1 MTLTQT
7 SIKGAFWFGL
17 LKVVIKAFSFI
28 KLIIIAR
35 ILTPFDLG
43 LFGII
48 MLPYGLVEVATE
60 SGINQALIQSR
71 KDHKLYLSS
80 AWLAFIFRG
89 FLLFLAL
96 YLSAPF
102 ISRYYQQ
109 DLTLMIR
116 LVALTPLFKG
126 LANPGVIMFKKYF
139 KYQQE
144 FFFQAIISLSES
156 ISTVIF
162 CLWLKSVIAL
172 PLGVVIGGLTSL
184 IISFLVTQFDWVKPQ
199 FKKIIELYRYGRW
212 VTIGT
217 FMSYLND
224 QGDDFLVSKILGAH
238 ALGFYQTAYKISNLP
253 TTQGAGLIY
262 QVIFP
267 LFSSIQHQTARLR
280 RGLIK
285 ALLIT
290 FALSFAFAAA
300 VYLLAPFMINLFLG
314 PRWLPLIP
322 ALNVLLL
329 FGLTRPLISV
339 ASALFDA
346 TGRPQVAV
354 GINLI
359 KLTVMLALIYPL
371 TKAYGIVGTA
381 WAVVIAQICVY
392 PWFIIKLKKALS
404 AITNLD
410 ES

>member
-1 MTLTQT
+1 MSLTQT
-7 SIKGAFWFGL
+7 SIQGAFWLGL
-17 LKVVIKAFSFI
+17 LKVVIKAFSFV
-28 KLIIIAR
+28 KLIVIAR

-60 SGINQALIQSR
+60 SGINQALVQSR

-89 FLLFLAL
+89 VLLFSVL

-116 LVALTPLFKG
+116 LVALTPIFKG

-139 KYQQE
+139 QYKQE
-144 FFFQAIISLSES
+144 FFYQAVISLSES
-156 ISTVIF
+156 IGTIVF

-172 PLGVVIGGLTSL
+172 PLGVVIGGLTTL

-199 FKKIIELYRYGRW
+199 IKKIIELYRYGRW
-212 VTIGT
+212 VTLGT
-217 FMSYLND
+217 FISYVND
-224 QGDDFLVSKILGAH
+224 QGDDFLVSKMLGAN

-267 LFSSIQHQTARLR
+267 LFSSIQRETVRLK

-290 FALSFAFAAA
+290 FALSFGFSAV
-300 VYLLAPFMINLFLG
+300 VYLLAPFLVNLFFG
-314 PRWLPLIP
+314 PAWLPLIP

-339 ASALFDA
+339 SAAVFDA
-346 TGRPQVAV
+346 VGRPKTIA
-354 GINLI
+354 GLNLI
-359 KLTVMLALIYPL
+359 RLLIMVVLLFPL
-371 TKAYGIVGTA
+371 TKTYGIVGTA

-392 PWFIIKLKKALS
+392 PWFIVKLKQVFS
-404 AITNLD
+404 
-410 ES
+410 

>member
-7 SIKGAFWFGL
+7 SLKGAFWLGL
-17 LKVVIKAFSFI
+17 LKLVIKAFSLV
-28 KLIIIAR
+28 KLIVIAR

-126 LANPGVIMFKKYF
+126 FANPGIIMFKKYF
-139 KYQQE
+139 QYKQE
-144 FFFQAIISLSES
+144 FFYQAIISLSES
-156 ISTVIF
+156 IATIIF
-162 CLWLKSVIAL
+162 CLSLKSIIAL
-172 PLGVVIGGLTSL
+172 PLGVAVGGVSALL
-184 IISFLVTQFDWVKPQ
+184 VSFLVAHFDWVKPQ
-199 FKKIIELYRYGRW
+199 FQKIIELYRYGRW
-212 VTIGT
+212 VTLGT
-217 FMSYLND
+217 FISYVND
-224 QGDDFLVSKILGAH
+224 QGDDFLVSKVLGAG
-238 ALGFYQTAYKISNLP
+238 ALGFYQTAFKISNLP

-267 LFSSIQHQTARLR
+267 IFSSIQHQTVRLK

-290 FALSFAFAAA
+290 FALSFGFSAI
-300 VYLLAPFMINLFLG
+300 VYLLAPFIVNLFLG
-314 PRWLPLIP
+314 PNWLPLIP

-339 ASALFDA
+339 SAAVFDA
-346 TGRPQVAV
+346 VGRQKTIA
-354 GINLI
+354 GLNLI
-359 KLTVMLALIYPL
+359 RLIIMIILLFPL

-392 PWFIIKLKKALS
+392 PWFIVKLKQVFS
-404 AITNLD
+404 
-410 ES
+410 

>member
-7 SIKGAFWFGL
+7 SIKGAFWLGL
-17 LKVVIKAFSFI
+17 LKVVIKVFAFI
-28 KLIIIAR
+28 KLIVIAR

-48 MLPYGLVEVATE
+48 MLPYGLAEVATE

-71 KDHKLYLSS
+71 KDHKIYLSS

-89 FLLFLAL
+89 VLLFLAL

-109 DLTLMIR
+109 DLTLLIR
-116 LVALTPLFKG
+116 LVAITPLLKG
-126 LANPGVIMFKKYF
+126 LANPSVIMFKKFF
-139 KYQQE
+139 KYKQE
-144 FFFQAIISLSES
+144 FFYQAIISLSES
-156 ISTVIF
+156 VGTIIF
-162 CLWLKSVIAL
+162 CLWLRSVIAL
-172 PLGVVIGGLTSL
+172 PLGVVVGGVSTL
-184 IISFLVTQFDWVKPQ
+184 IISFLVTHFDWVKPQ

-212 VTIGT
+212 VTLGT
-217 FMSYLND
+217 FVSYLND
-224 QGDDFLVSKILGAH
+224 QGDDFLVSKVMGAN

-267 LFSSIQHQTARLR
+267 IFSSIQNQTVRLK

-285 ALLIT
+285 ALVIT
-290 FALSFAFAAA
+290 FALSFGFAAI
-300 VYLLAPFMINLFLG
+300 VYLFAPFIVNLFFG
-314 PRWLPLIP
+314 PNWLPLIP
-322 ALNVLLL
+322 ALNVLLI

-339 ASALFDA
+339 GAAVFDA
-346 TGRPQVAV
+346 IGQPKTIA

-359 KLTVMLALIYPL
+359 RLLVMLVLVYPL
-371 TKAYGIVGTA
+371 TKAFGIVGTA
-381 WAVVIAQICVY
+381 WAVVLAQISVY
-392 PWFIIKLKKALS
+392 PWFIVKLKKALS
-404 AITNLD
+404 
-410 ES
+410 

>member
-7 SIKGAFWFGL
+7 SLKGAFWLGL
-17 LKVVIKAFSFI
+17 LKVVIKAFSLV
-28 KLIIIAR
+28 KLIVIAR

-60 SGINQALIQSR
+60 SGINQALVQSR

-116 LVALTPLFKG
+116 LVALTPLLKG

-139 KYQQE
+139 QYKQE

-156 ISTVIF
+156 VGTIIF
-162 CLWLKSVIAL
+162 CLWLRSVIAL
-172 PLGVVIGGLTSL
+172 PLGVVIGGVSTL
-184 IISFLVTQFDWVKPQ
+184 IISFFVTQFDWVKPQ
-199 FKKIIELYRYGRW
+199 VKKILELYRYGRW
-212 VTIGT
+212 VTLGT
-217 FMSYLND
+217 FISYVND
-224 QGDDFLVSKILGAH
+224 QGDDFLVSKVLGAN

-267 LFSSIQHQTARLR
+267 LFSSIQNETVRLK

-290 FALSFAFAAA
+290 FALSFGFSVV
-300 VYLLAPFMINLFLG
+300 VYLLAPFAVNLFFG
-314 PRWLPLIP
+314 PNWMPLIP

-339 ASALFDA
+339 GAAVFDA
-346 TGRPQVAV
+346 IGQPKTIAGL
-354 GINLI
+354 NLI
-359 KLTVMLALIYPL
+359 RLLIMVILLFPL
-371 TKAYGIVGTA
+371 TKTYGIVGTA

-392 PWFIIKLKKALS
+392 PWFIVKLKQVFS
-404 AITNLD
+404 
-410 ES
+410 

>member
-7 SIKGAFWFGL
+7 SIQGAFWLGL
-17 LKVVIKAFSFI
+17 LKVVIKVFSFV
-28 KLIIIAR
+28 KLIVIAR

-60 SGINQALIQSR
+60 SGINQALVQSR

-89 FLLFLAL
+89 FLLFSVLFLA
-96 YLSAPF
+96 APF

-116 LVALTPLFKG
+116 LVALTPILKG

-139 KYQQE
+139 HYKQE
-144 FFFQAIISLSES
+144 FIFQAIISLSES
-156 ISTVIF
+156 IGTIIF
-162 CLWLKSVIAL
+162 CLWLRSVIAL
-172 PLGVVIGGLTSL
+172 PLGVVVGGVSVFLV
-184 IISFLVTQFDWVKPQ
+184 SFLVAHFDWVKPRLN
-199 FKKIIELYRYGRW
+199 KILELYRYGRW
-212 VTIGT
+212 VTLGT
-217 FMSYLND
+217 FISYVND
-224 QGDDFLVSKILGAH
+224 QGDDFLVSKVLGAG

-267 LFSSIQHQTARLR
+267 LFSSIQNQPIRLK

-290 FALSFAFAAA
+290 FALSFGFAAI
-300 VYLLAPFMINLFLG
+300 VYLLAPFLVNLFFG
-314 PRWLPLIP
+314 PVWLPLIP

-339 ASALFDA
+339 GAAVFDA
-346 TGRPQVAV
+346 V
-354 GINLI
+354 GQPKTIAGLNLI
-359 KLTVMLALIYPL
+359 RLFVMIVLLFPL
-371 TKAYGIVGTA
+371 TKTYGIVGTA

-392 PWFIIKLKKALS
+392 PWFIIKLKQVFS
-404 AITNLD
+404 
-410 ES
+410 

>member
-1 MTLTQT
+1 MSLTQT
-7 SIKGAFWFGL
+7 SIQGAFWLGL
-17 LKVVIKAFSFI
+17 LKVVIKAFSFV
-28 KLIIIAR
+28 KLIVIAR

-60 SGINQALIQSR
+60 SGINQALVQSR

-89 FLLFLAL
+89 VLLFSVL

-116 LVALTPLFKG
+116 LVALTPLLKG

-139 KYQQE
+139 HYQQE
-144 FFFQAIISLSES
+144 FFFQAVISLSES
-156 ISTVIF
+156 VGTIIF
-162 CLWLKSVIAL
+162 CLWLRSVIAL
-172 PLGVVIGGLTSL
+172 PLGVVVGGLTTL
-184 IISFLVTQFDWVKPQ
+184 IISFLVAQFDWVKPQ
-199 FKKIIELYRYGRW
+199 VRKIIELYRYGRW
-212 VTIGT
+212 VTLGT
-217 FMSYLND
+217 FISYVND
-224 QGDDFLVSKILGAH
+224 QGDDFLVSKVLGAG

-267 LFSSIQHQTARLR
+267 LFSSIQRETVRLK

-290 FALSFAFAAA
+290 FALSFGFSAV
-300 VYLLAPFMINLFLG
+300 VYLLAPFLVNLFFG
-314 PRWLPLIP
+314 PAWMPLIP

-339 ASALFDA
+339 GAAVFDA
-346 TGRPQVAV
+346 VGRPKTIA
-354 GINLI
+354 GLNLI
-359 KLTVMLALIYPL
+359 RLLIMVVLLFPL
-371 TKAYGIVGTA
+371 TKTYGIVGTA

-392 PWFIIKLKKALS
+392 PWFIVKLKQVFS
-404 AITNLD
+404 
-410 ES
+410 

>member
-7 SIKGAFWFGL
+7 SLKGAAWLGL
-17 LKVVIKAFSFI
+17 LKVVIKAFSLV
-28 KLIIIAR
+28 KLIVIAR

-60 SGINQALIQSR
+60 SGINQALVQSR

-80 AWLAFIFRG
+80 AWLAFILRG
-89 FLLFLAL
+89 FLLFSLL

-116 LVALTPLFKG
+116 LVALTPLLKG

-139 KYQQE
+139 QYKQE
-144 FFFQAIISLSES
+144 FIFQAIISLSES
-156 ISTVIF
+156 IGTIIF
-162 CLWLKSVIAL
+162 CLSLKSIIAL
-172 PLGVVIGGLTSL
+172 PLGVVAGGLSTL
-184 IISFLVTQFDWVKPQ
+184 IISFLVTHFDWVKPQ
-199 FKKIIELYRYGRW
+199 FRKIIELYRYGRW
-212 VTIGT
+212 VTLGT

-224 QGDDFLVSKILGAH
+224 QGDDFLVSKVLGAN

-267 LFSSIQHQTARLR
+267 LFSSIQQETVRLK

-290 FALSFAFAAA
+290 FTLSFGFSAV

-314 PRWLPLIP
+314 PAWLPLIP

-346 TGRPQVAV
+346 TGKPQVAV

-359 KLTVMLALIYPL
+359 KLSVMLVLIYPL

-392 PWFIIKLKKALS
+392 PWFIIQLKKVLS
-404 AITNLD
+404 
-410 ES
+410 